1 MGMARITV
9 VVVGNH
15 GCQRDKKGSDVLEQC
30 GNPTC
35 VDCAAREMVARLR
48 AGGNNVQEAHVHH
61 WPSAG
66 LPTPAGNAGDVVDNL
81 LSERRLGSF
90 NA

>member
-1 MGMARITV
+1 MGMSRITV

-15 GCQRDKKGSDVLEQC
+15 GCQREKKGADELAPC

-35 VDCAAREMVARLR
+35 VDCITREYVTKLK
-48 AGGNNVQEAHVHH
+48 AGNSVEEATIHH
-61 WPSAG
+61 WPGSGVRPDGA
-66 LPTPAGNAGDVVDNL
+66 AGDVVDNL

-90 NA
+90 